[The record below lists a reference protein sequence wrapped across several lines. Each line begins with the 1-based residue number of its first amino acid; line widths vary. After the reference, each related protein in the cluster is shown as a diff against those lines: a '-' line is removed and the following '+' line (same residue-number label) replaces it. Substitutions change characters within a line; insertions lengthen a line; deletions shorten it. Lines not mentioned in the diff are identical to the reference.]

1 MGIEFDGFK
10 AGAVAMAVVGILVF
24 IDGLILPAISGGQ
37 YMIAGVLMIGI
48 GMYVYQQQTI
58 KKADNNK

>member
-1 MGIEFDGFK
+1 
-10 AGAVAMAVVGILVF
+10 MAVVGILVF

-37 YMIAGVLMIGI
+37 YMITGVLMIDI
-48 GMYVYQQQTI
+48 GMYVYQQQHT